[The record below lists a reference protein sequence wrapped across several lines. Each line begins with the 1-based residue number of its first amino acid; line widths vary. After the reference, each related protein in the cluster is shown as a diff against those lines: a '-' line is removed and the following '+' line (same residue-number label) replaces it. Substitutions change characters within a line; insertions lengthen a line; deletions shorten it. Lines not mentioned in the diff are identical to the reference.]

1 MDQDDVVG
9 LGREDGERVGDRLLA
24 LVAAFDDLNA
34 AGKTVFG
41 NLRLDALDFGL
52 ADGDVD
58 GRDALDGGESAERMN
73 EDGNA
78 IEGEKLLGLR
88 PGHPGTESG
97 GGQNREYLHNWW
109 SIQRSAHMRVL
120 H

>member
-1 MDQDDVVG
+1 
-9 LGREDGERVGDRLLA
+9 
-24 LVAAFDDLNA
+24 
-34 AGKTVFG
+34 
-41 NLRLDALDFGL
+41 
-52 ADGDVD
+52 
-58 GRDALDGGESAERMN
+58 
-73 EDGNA
+73 
-78 IEGEKLLGLR
+78 LR